1 MLLFVDKNLC
11 IIVFQHEVVMNKIVV
26 GLNLSGIVL
35 VSPRFIFLSFWLP
48 HTSFFFFLRIRS
60 CEKTSGLIECI

>member
-26 GLNLSGIVL
+26 GLNLSGIVW
-35 VSPRFIFLSFWLP
+35 VSPRFIFLSFCLL
-48 HTSFFFFLRIRS
+48 HTSFFFFFKNKVL
-60 CEKTSGLIECI
+60 

>member
-26 GLNLSGIVL
+26 GLNLSGIVW
-35 VSPRFIFLSFWLP
+35 VSPRFIFSQFLFTA
-48 HTSFFFFLRIRS
+48 HVFFFFLRIRS

>member
-26 GLNLSGIVL
+26 GLNLSGIVW
-35 VSPRFIFLSFWLP
+35 VSPRFIFLSFCLP
-48 HTSFFFFLRIRS
+48 HTSFFFLRIRS